1 MNPQEINI
9 LEEDCFNRHI
19 LDIVI
24 NKWTSL
30 IFYALSQGPRRY
42 NQLKK
47 LIEGI
52 SQTMLTSTLRKLERN
67 GLVHRQIYPVIPPKV
82 EYSLTPLG
90 ETLIPI
96 FEQIY
101 QWTGTHV
108 AEIEIAQKE
117 YDEQNPSILSAIE

>member
-1 MNPQEINI
+1 MNPQENQYNI

-19 LDIVI
+19 LDIVV

-30 IFYALSQGPRRY
+30 IFYALSQGPQRY

-52 SQTMLTSTLRKLERN
+52 SQTMLTGTLRKLERN

-101 QWTGTHV
+101 QWTGQHMT
-108 AEIEIAQKE
+108 EIELAQRQ
-117 YDEQNPSILSAIE
+117 YDEQTDIS

>member
-1 MNPQEINI
+1 MNPQENQYNI

-19 LDIVI
+19 LDIVV

-30 IFYALSQGPRRY
+30 IFYALSQGPQRY

-52 SQTMLTSTLRKLERN
+52 SQTMLTGTLRKLERN
-67 GLVHRQIYPVIPPKV
+67 GLVHREIYPVIPPKV

-101 QWTGTHV
+101 QWTGQYMT
-108 AEIEIAQKE
+108 EIELAQRQ
-117 YDEQNPSILSAIE
+117 YDEQN

>member
-1 MNPQEINI
+1 MNSQESEFNI
-9 LEEDCFNRHI
+9 LEEGCFNRHV
-19 LDIVI
+19 LDIVV

-42 NQLKK
+42 NELRK

-67 GLVHRQIYPVIPPKV
+67 GLIYRQIYPVIPPKV
-82 EYSLTPLG
+82 EYSLTALG

-101 QWTGTHV
+101 QWTGEYMT
-108 AEIEIAQKE
+108 EIEVAQKL
-117 YDEQNPSILSAIE
+117 YDEQN

>member
-1 MNPQEINI
+1 MNPQENQYNI

-19 LDIVI
+19 LDIVV

-30 IFYALSQGPRRY
+30 IFYSLSPGPQRY

-52 SQTMLTSTLRKLERN
+52 SQTMLTGTLRKLERN
-67 GLVHRQIYPVIPPKV
+67 GLVHREIYPVIPPKV

-101 QWTGTHV
+101 KWTGQYMT
-108 AEIEIAQKE
+108 EIELAQKQ
-117 YDEQNPSILSAIE
+117 YDEQN

>member
-1 MNPQEINI
+1 MNPQENQYNI

-19 LDIVI
+19 LDIVV

-30 IFYALSQGPRRY
+30 IFYALSQGPQRY

-52 SQTMLTSTLRKLERN
+52 SQTMLTGTLRKLERN

-101 QWTGTHV
+101 QWTGQYMT
-108 AEIEIAQKE
+108 EIELAQKQ
-117 YDEQNPSILSAIE
+117 YDEQN

>member
-1 MNPQEINI
+1 MNPQENQYNI

-19 LDIVI
+19 LDIVV

-30 IFYALSQGPRRY
+30 IFYALSQGPQRY

-52 SQTMLTSTLRKLERN
+52 SQTMLTGTLRKLERN
-67 GLVHRQIYPVIPPKV
+67 GLVHREIYPVIPPKV

-101 QWTGTHV
+101 QWTGQHM
-108 AEIEIAQKE
+108 AEIELAQRQ
-117 YDEQNPSILSAIE
+117 YDEQTDIS